1 MSRFLNIAAYKF
13 VPLEQ
18 RKQLRRELRVA
29 CEAAEL
35 RGTLLLSRE
44 GINMFI
50 AGKEEPLRHFL
61 ELLTN
66 KPQFAGLEVKESWSD
81 HQPFSRMLVRLKA
94 EIIAMGIDGIDP
106 RNRPSP
112 KLSAVELK
120 SWLDEGR
127 DITLLDVRND
137 YEVGVGTF
145 TGARAIG
152 LDHFRNFPA
161 AVSTLPKE
169 LCNKPIVMFC
179 TGGIR
184 CEKAGPYMEQ
194 QGFQDIYQLDGGIL
208 KYFEDCGGAHYEG
221 DCFVFD
227 KRVALDPNLRQSG
240 LALCFVCQAILTAE
254 DQASPDYVI
263 NRSCPHCL
271 REREQARQQPT
282 IEARTLAIQAA
293 TKPLPG
299 SIPYDNV
306 RPIRVPE
313 RLAGM
318 ELLAC
323 VKDLFPQMGETYWL
337 DEFRAGRMRLGA
349 KVVDGNVIAK
359 AGQRYS
365 HWFPLTVEPDVNAD
379 IKVIFED
386 ASLVVVDKPAPL
398 PMHPCGRFN
407 RNSLI
412 WILRDALEMPCLRPV
427 HRLDANTTG
436 VAIFAKTKAVAVE
449 MQRQFDAKRVLKTYL
464 AQCHGIPNEERFTCT
479 APLTRIASVA
489 GSREIDVR
497 EPGDLDIG
505 DHEAG
510 EKSLECETHFVRL
523 RQANH
528 DTAIVQ
534 AHPITGRTN
543 QIRLHLW
550 HLGHPIV
557 GDPTYLPGGKLGEIQ
572 TLDVPSATR
581 TPMRLHAWQVEFKHP
596 QTRMPI
602 RLTAPEPSWLTMAQV
617 ESDK

>member
-13 VPLEQ
+13 VPLEE
-18 RKQLRRELRVA
+18 RKQLRRELRSA

-35 RGTLLLSRE
+35 RGTILLSRE

-50 AGKEEPLRHFL
+50 AGKEEPLRQFL
-61 ELLTN
+61 DLLTN

-81 HQPFSRMLVRLKA
+81 QQPFSRMLVRLKA
-94 EIIAMGIDGIDP
+94 EIISLGISGIEP
-106 RNRPSP
+106 RRRTSP
-112 KLSAVELK
+112 KLSASQLK
-120 SWLDEGR
+120 QWLDEGR

-137 YEVGVGTF
+137 YEVSVGTF

-161 AVSTLPKE
+161 AVSTLPAE
-169 LCNKPIVMFC
+169 LHDKPIVMFC

-184 CEKAGPYMEQ
+184 CEKAGPYMEL
-194 QGFQDIYQLDGGIL
+194 QGFKDVYQLDGGIL

-227 KRVALDPNLRQSG
+227 KRVALDPNLQQSG
-240 LALCFVCQAILTAE
+240 LALCFVCQAILTEA

-271 REREQARQQPT
+271 HERAQGRTPS
-282 IEARTLAIQAA
+282 IEERNLAIRVA

-299 SIPYDNV
+299 SIAYDNV
-306 RPIRVPE
+306 RPIRIPE
-313 RLAGM
+313 RLAGVELM
-318 ELLAC
+318 EC
-323 VKDLFPQMGETYWL
+323 VKDLFPHMGEAYWQE
-337 DEFRAGRMRLGA
+337 EFQGGRVRLGDRI
-349 KVVDGNVIAK
+349 VDGSAIAK
-359 AGQRYS
+359 SGQRYS

-379 IKVIFED
+379 IRVIFED
-386 ASLVVVDKPAPL
+386 AALVVVDKPAPL
-398 PMHPCGRFN
+398 PMHPSGRFN
-407 RNSLI
+407 RNTLI
-412 WILRDALEMPCLRPV
+412 WILRDALQMPCLRPV

-449 MQRQFDAKRVLKTYL
+449 MQRQFDAKRVSKIYL
-464 AQCHGIPNEERFTCT
+464 AQCHGVPIEERFTCDL
-479 APLTRIASVA
+479 PITRVASVA
-489 GSREIDVR
+489 GSREIDDS
-497 EPGDLDIG
+497 EPD
-505 DHEAG
+505 ETT
-510 EKSLECETHFVRL
+510 LECETHFVRL
-523 RQANH
+523 RQADN

-557 GDPTYLPGGKLGEIQ
+557 GDPMYLPGRKLGEIQ
-572 TLDVPSATR
+572 TLDLLAAALE
-581 TPMRLHAWQVEFKHP
+581 PMRLHAWQVEFKHP
-596 QTRMPI
+596 QTRVPM
-602 RLTAPEPSWLTMAQV
+602 RLTAPNPSWLPQPTTN
-617 ESDK
+617 